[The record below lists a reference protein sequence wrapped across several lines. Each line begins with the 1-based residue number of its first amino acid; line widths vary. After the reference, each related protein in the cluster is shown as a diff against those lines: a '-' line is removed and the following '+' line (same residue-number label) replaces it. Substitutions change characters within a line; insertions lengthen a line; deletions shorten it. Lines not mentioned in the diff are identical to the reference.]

1 MQECIVIDELFEECW
16 RKYLEANN
24 LICSENKSEND
35 KGKVKLSEN
44 TNDNGNGNENK
55 GKKKCR

>member
-1 MQECIVIDELFEECW
+1 MQECIGIDELFEECW

-24 LICSENKSEND
+24 LIGSEIKSKNV

-44 TNDNGNGNENK
+44 TNDNGNENK

>member
-1 MQECIVIDELFEECW
+1 MQECIWIDELFEECW

-24 LICSENKSEND
+24 LIGSEIKSKNV

-44 TNDNGNGNENK
+44 TNDNVNENK
-55 GKKKCR
+55 GRKKCC